1 MNNLENFYV
10 LSEETA
16 DDNITEEE
24 ITYAEDIVPQE
35 IIPTIEEEVT
45 TEEEEV
51 IPEEEEE
58 IPEEE
63 VVDEEEKEEKFVED
77 LLKALFPKNWVS
89 RLILFIFRM
98 VASVYAINLA
108 LKCSSDNTIFIKI
121 ISVLFAGVF
130 TEFFLISHAYFSFL
144 GKLKC

>member
-1 MNNLENFYV
+1 MNKLENFYV

-16 DDNITEEE
+16 DDGITEEE

-35 IIPTIEEEVT
+35 ITPTIEEEVT

-51 IPEEEEE
+51 IPEEEE

-121 ISVLFAGVF
+121 ISVLFAAVF